1 MRLAVQNGGMPL
13 RLPASPVVLD
23 GGLGTL
29 LESRGHDLSS
39 DMWSARLLLDQPD
52 EVRAAHDEF
61 FAVGAQV
68 AISASYQASF
78 DGFARAGLDARAAEH
93 VMRLSVRLAA
103 ESRDA
108 AAEADR
114 RNRWVA
120 ASVGPYGAMLADGSE
135 YRGDYAVGERE
146 LRDWHAPRIEVLA
159 DEHPDLLAIETIPSL
174 GETHALLDVL
184 RGTGLSAWLSV
195 TPHLGALRT
204 GEPLEAAF
212 ERADAVDEI
221 VAVGVNCCHPSEVL
235 AAIAAA
241 RRVTDKP
248 IVVYPNSGESW
259 DAKNRTWVGQPGFPR
274 ALVQRWVD
282 AGATLVGGCCRVG
295 PEQIARIA
303 SVLAPDPAP

>member
-1 MRLAVQNGGMPL
+1 MPL
-13 RLPASPVVLD
+13 RLPATPVVLD

-39 DMWSARLLLDQPD
+39 DMWSARLLLERPD

-61 FAVGAQV
+61 FAAGAQL
-68 AISASYQASF
+68 AISGSYQASF
-78 DGFARAGLDARAAEH
+78 DGFARAGLDATAAERL
-93 VMRLSVRLAA
+93 MRLSVRLAT

-108 AAEADR
+108 AAGDGRE
-114 RNRWVA
+114 RWVA

-135 YRGDYAVGERE
+135 YRGDYAVGERQ

-159 DEHPDLLAIETIPSL
+159 DEHPDLLALETVPSL
-174 GETHALLDVL
+174 TEVRALLDVL
-184 RGTGLSAWLSV
+184 RGSGTPAWLSV
-195 TPHLGALRT
+195 TPHLGTLRT

-212 ERADAVDEI
+212 RQADDVDEI

-235 AAIAAA
+235 AAVAAA
-241 RRVTDKP
+241 RRVTAKP
-248 IVVYPNSGESW
+248 VVVYPNSGESW

-274 ALVQRWVD
+274 VLVERWIE

-295 PEQIARIA
+295 PEQISRIA
-303 SVLAPDPAP
+303 DVLNRSA

>member
-1 MRLAVQNGGMPL
+1 MPF

-39 DMWSARLLLDQPD
+39 DMWSARLLLEEPE

-61 FAVGAQV
+61 FAAGAQL
-68 AISASYQASF
+68 AISGSYQASF
-78 DGFARAGLDARAAEH
+78 DGFARAGLDSAEAERL
-93 VMRLSVRLAA
+93 MRLSVRIAA

-108 AAEADR
+108 AAARGGE
-114 RNRWVA
+114 RWVA

-135 YRGDYAVGERE
+135 YRGNYTVGERE

-159 DEHPDLLAIETIPSL
+159 DEHPDLLALETIPSL
-174 GETHALLDVL
+174 GEVGALLDVL
-184 RGTGLSAWLSV
+184 RGSGVPAWLSV

-212 ERADAVDEI
+212 APADEVDEI

-235 AAIAAA
+235 AAISAA
-241 RRVTDKP
+241 RRVTEKP
-248 IVVYPNSGESW
+248 VVVYPNSGELW

-274 ALVQRWVD
+274 ALVERWLD

-295 PEQIARIA
+295 PEQITRIA
-303 SVLAPDPAP
+303 AALHPSA